1 MARNATDRTECTGT
15 EPLGLARKGCLYLES
30 PSVHI
35 RASEKHHG
43 AVGFGNGLCQLAPA
57 MPGASFIQVLVK
69 LQTLKSVH
77 IMNPDISGHKG

>member
-1 MARNATDRTECTGT
+1 MARNAQAWSPWTW
-15 EPLGLARKGCLYLES
+15 LGKNVYLER

-35 RASEKHHG
+35 WVSKKHHG
-43 AVGFGNGLCQLAPA
+43 AVGFGNSLCQLAPA

-77 IMNPDISGHKG
+77 IMNPDISGYKG

>member
-1 MARNATDRTECTGT
+1 MPQIAQNAQARSPWAW
-15 EPLGLARKGCLYLES
+15 LGKGVYLES
-30 PSVHI
+30 PSIHI
-35 RASEKHHG
+35 WASEKHHG